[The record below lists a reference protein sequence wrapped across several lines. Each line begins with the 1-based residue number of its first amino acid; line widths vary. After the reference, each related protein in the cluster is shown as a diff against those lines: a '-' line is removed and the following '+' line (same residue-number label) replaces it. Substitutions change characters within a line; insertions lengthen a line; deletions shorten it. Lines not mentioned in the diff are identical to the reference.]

1 MPHPLATHIAIS
13 NSNSNPIEA
22 GWERQNEVRH
32 GRSSAPHAVKTQ
44 NGKGPDVFS
53 RSPHLSSQ
61 PHVPTEQTTTDAVR
75 KGEGKEAKKGD
86 GGPEAAGARLDMDI
100 KEGKSEEEDSEEE
113 MLSAKS
119 PPSPGTLTDNET
131 LAKFAQVYLV
141 SIIRLL

>member
-1 MPHPLATHIAIS
+1 M
-13 NSNSNPIEA
+13 
-22 GWERQNEVRH
+22 RH

-53 RSPHLSSQ
+53 RSPHVPQPHGPTEQTSCQ
-61 PHVPTEQTTTDAVR
+61 PHVPTEQTTTDAVL

-86 GGPEAAGARLDMDI
+86 GGQEAAGARLDMDI
-100 KEGKSEEEDSEEE
+100 KEGKSEQEDSEEE

-141 SIIRLL
+141 SIIILL